1 MGFGFTP
8 LTIGF
13 ASMSGVGFG
22 VAAAVAVFVRG
33 IFDINAAMLKF
44 RKEMIS
50 SAEAAKGVSREYR
63 NQRSEMDALD
73 PKYYMGIA
81 PAKPNP
87 SLNELRTQVRVLENE
102 YRFHEEKINKI
113 NRVHGVCSECLQEVD
128 SKVQDTMSTKEIGL
142 RDTAKLAMADLWSK
156 IPKAEK
162 IEAEIKKYA
171 QERIKFERLSQLINA
186 SIGRIALV
194 ATEEKEKLNE
204 LQLKIKKLENVAK
217 STEKK
222 NLDISAHNSKVDVVK
237 QQLDNFKKDLH
248 EKNIDLMEKE
258 NLGTILELLKKTFGT
273 NGLVS
278 YKIESSVKELERKI
292 NEYLSELTYFQ
303 LYFKLSGERLNIEIL
318 DEFGNVMSMSNLSS
332 GEKAR
337 TNIATI
343 LAIRAILS
351 SLTNTKINLLFLDE
365 ITGSLDAEGKEK
377 LSEILLQEN
386 LNTFFI
392 SHEWTH
398 PLVPQINIIK
408 EHHISRIEND

>member
-1 MGFGFTP
+1 M
-8 LTIGF
+8 
-13 ASMSGVGFG
+13 
-22 VAAAVAVFVRG
+22 
-33 IFDINAAMLKF
+33 
-44 RKEMIS
+44 
-50 SAEAAKGVSREYR
+50 
-63 NQRSEMDALD
+63 
-73 PKYYMGIA
+73 
-81 PAKPNP
+81 
-87 SLNELRTQVRVLENE
+87 
-102 YRFHEEKINKI
+102 
-113 NRVHGVCSECLQEVD
+113 
-128 SKVQDTMSTKEIGL
+128 
-142 RDTAKLAMADLWSK
+142 
-156 IPKAEK
+156 
-162 IEAEIKKYA
+162 
-171 QERIKFERLSQLINA
+171 
-186 SIGRIALV
+186 
-194 ATEEKEKLNE
+194 
-204 LQLKIKKLENVAK
+204 
-217 STEKK
+217 
-222 NLDISAHNSKVDVVK
+222 DISAHNSKVDVVK

-292 NEYLSELTYFQ
+292 NEYLSELAYFQ

-408 EHHISRIEND
+408 EHQISRIEND